1 MKRILDFDSRLPIF
15 EASESLP
22 APGQY
27 HAVIVDVDT
36 YLISPFEGSPQTC
49 LVVGFKLANVDTLET
64 CLFYETYFPDEGNA
78 RSEDFLAF
86 LQANGCTFTSD
97 CDMLGLK
104 ANVCVTYEFLSGYAH
119 PIISFRQWGRQPTLL
134 VYSDEDIPL

>member
-1 MKRILDFDSRLPIF
+1 MRKIVEFNLMTPVLDD
-15 EASESLP
+15 AESLP

-27 HAVIVDVDT
+27 HAVIVDVET

-119 PIISFRQWGRQPTLL
+119 PIISFRQWGRQPTI
-134 VYSDEDIPL
+134 VTNSDDDLPF